1 MSEYDQVLHE
11 DETTVSIYHT
21 EIKKTDDKNY
31 VSKISE
37 FQKVF
42 GPSKIVLKIRRKKGK
57 NLKSPP
63 REQRLRIQIF

>member
-21 EIKKTDDKNY
+21 EIQNNRRQNY

-42 GPSKIVLKIRRKKGK
+42 GPSKIVLKIQRKEGK
-57 NLKSPP
+57 HLKSPP
-63 REQRLRIQIF
+63 RDQRLQIQIF